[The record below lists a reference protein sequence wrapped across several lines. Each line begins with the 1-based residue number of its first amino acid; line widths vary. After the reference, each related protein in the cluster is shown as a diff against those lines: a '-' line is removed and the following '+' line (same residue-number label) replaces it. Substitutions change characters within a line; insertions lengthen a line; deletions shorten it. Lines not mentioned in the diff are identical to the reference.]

1 MVAGPGLLILKRSRG
16 LTVSKFTPISGFRRI
31 FETGLIVLSV
41 GALFLLLA
49 LLTYHPADPGWS
61 QTAWGGKVHNAA
73 GSAGAWIADL
83 TFFVFGIFAY
93 LIPAVL
99 VFLGWSI
106 FWRPYR
112 LLEVDYLALGLRI
125 LGFLLLFLSM
135 SALGSMNFTDIHN
148 FSSGGLI
155 GDMIY
160 TSILPVL
167 GDLGST
173 LVLLCCVAAGVTL
186 FTGWSWIMIV
196 EKMGECIT
204 GSGHFFA
211 TLPSRIAGWFAR
223 KAGYQPIADP
233 DAYDEDDEDDLEA
246 VVVPATAVIE
256 PVAKTPRFSFS
267 RRAEPAPALDD
278 DDDEDD
284 FDESPMG
291 VAPVATSATGRR
303 EPVMSFSPVQT
314 TPAVVAQSPVPVI
327 PAAPVMTALHD
338 EDDDELSLPWDHS
351 AQSPAAAVTL
361 APAAVQTA
369 LPQSLASALAAIKPK
384 PKVVGDLPSVNL
396 LNTPPVK
403 TQMMSADELERMARL
418 VEAKLA
424 DYNVQARVVGCY
436 PGPVI
441 TRFELE
447 LAPGMKASKITSLSR
462 DLARSLS
469 AVSVRVVEV
478 IPGKPYVGIEL
489 PNAKRQTV
497 YMKEVLD
504 CDRFRSAESPLT
516 MVLGQDIA
524 GEPMVVNLA
533 KMPHLLVAGTTGS
546 GKSVGV
552 NVMILSMLYKATPE
566 ELRFIMIDPKMLEL
580 SVYEGI
586 PHLLTEVVTDMKDA
600 ANALRWC
607 VGEMERRYK
616 LMSVMGVRNL
626 KGYNTK
632 VSAAHGSGNPIKD
645 PFWKPGD
652 SFDAIAPDL
661 EKLPQIVV
669 VIDEFADMMM
679 IVGKKVEEL
688 IARIAQKARAAG
700 IHLILATQR
709 PSVDV
714 ITGLIKAN
722 IPTRISF
729 QVSSKIDSRTI
740 LDQQGAESLLGMGD
754 MLYLPAGDSTPT
766 RVHGAFVD
774 DDEVHKVVADWKL
787 RGEPNYIDE
796 ILSGEMTSDTL
807 LPGEQSA
814 GSDEDLDPLFDEAV
828 AFVVESRR
836 GSTSS
841 VQRRFKIGYNR
852 AARLIDQMEMQ
863 GIVSPPGSNG
873 QRDVLAPAPMRD

>member
-1 MVAGPGLLILKRSRG
+1 M
-16 LTVSKFTPISGFRRI
+16 TVSKFTPISGFQRI

-41 GALFLLLA
+41 GAIFLLLA

-93 LIPAVL
+93 LVPLVM

-125 LGFLLLFLSM
+125 LGFLVLFLSM

-160 TSILPVL
+160 TSIQPVL

-173 LVLLCCVAAGVTL
+173 LVLLCCIATGITL
-186 FTGWSWIMIV
+186 FTGWSWLMIV
-196 EKMGECIT
+196 EKMGECVT

-211 TLPSRIAGWFAR
+211 TLPSRLAGWFAR
-223 KAGYQPIADP
+223 KAGYQPVARADAYP
-233 DAYDEDDEDDLEA
+233 DADDEY
-246 VVVPATAVIE
+246 
-256 PVAKTPRFSFS
+256 
-267 RRAEPAPALDD
+267 DD
-278 DDDEDD
+278 DDDE
-284 FDESPMG
+284 
-291 VAPVATSATGRR
+291 VAARPLSAVPPVAEPVSKAPRFSFTRRPAPANDFQDDDEDDDGPSVSFAAHSEPVAVSGRR
-303 EPVMSFSPVQT
+303 EPVMT
-314 TPAVVAQSPVPVI
+314 LGETATATATVVPTL
-327 PAAPVMTALHD
+327 TALD
-338 EDDDELSLPWDHS
+338 DDDEEELALPWG
-351 AQSPAAAVTL
+351 PAATQSL
-361 APAAVQTA
+361 AAHSSGDSSEAPVARMVPPPQAAM
-369 LPQSLASALAAIKPK
+369 PQSLASALAAIKPK
-384 PKVVGDLPSVNL
+384 PKVEGDVPSVNL

-403 TQMMSADELERMARL
+403 TQMMSADELERMGRL

-441 TRFELE
+441 TRFELD

-504 CDRFRSAESPLT
+504 CERFRAADSPLT

-524 GEPMVVNLA
+524 GEPVIVNLA

-566 ELRFIMIDPKMLEL
+566 DLRFIMIDPKMLEL

-632 VSAAHGSGNPIKD
+632 VMAALDNGNPIKD

-652 SFDAIAPDL
+652 SFDAEAPNL

-796 ILSGEMTSDTL
+796 ILSGEMNSETL
-807 LPGEQSA
+807 LPGEQA
-814 GSDEDLDPLFDEAV
+814 EGSDEDLDPLFDEAV

-852 AARLIDQMEMQ
+852 AARIIDQMEMQ

>member
-1 MVAGPGLLILKRSRG
+1 MTAR
-16 LTVSKFTPISGFRRI
+16 KFTPISGFQRI

-49 LLTYHPADPGWS
+49 LLTYHPSDPGWS
-61 QTAWGGKVHNAA
+61 QTAWGGKIHNAA
-73 GSAGAWIADL
+73 GSAGAWVADL
-83 TFFVFGIFAY
+83 TFFVFGVFAY
-93 LIPAVL
+93 LVPPLLVL
-99 VFLGWSI
+99 LGWSL

-125 LGFLLLFLSM
+125 LGFLVLFLGL
-135 SALGSMNFTDIHN
+135 SALGSMNFNDIHN

-155 GDMIY
+155 GDMV
-160 TSILPVL
+160 SSSMKPMFGEL
-167 GDLGST
+167 GTT
-173 LVLLCCVAAGVTL
+173 LVLLCCIATGITL

-196 EKMGECIT
+196 EKMGECVT
-204 GSGHFFA
+204 GSGHFVA
-211 TLPSRIAGWFAR
+211 SLPTRIAGWFAR
-223 KAGYQPIADP
+223 KAGYTPVSSPSDVQL
-233 DAYDEDDEDDLEA
+233 DDEDDDLVMA
-246 VVVPATAVIE
+246 SAS
-256 PVAKTPRFSFS
+256 PVAVTSDAPLIKTPRFSIH
-267 RRAEPAPALDD
+267 RRSESSGGAPESTPAAQSLPTESVRRQEP
-278 DDDEDD
+278 
-284 FDESPMG
+284 
-291 VAPVATSATGRR
+291 
-303 EPVMSFSPVQT
+303 SFSF
-314 TPAVVAQSPVPVI
+314 
-327 PAAPVMTALHD
+327 
-338 EDDDELSLPWDHS
+338 
-351 AQSPAAAVTL
+351 VTE
-361 APAAVQTA
+361 AVQTA
-369 LPQSLASALAAIKPK
+369 APVASNPARVATISALDEDDEEELELPWEHIAPSEETAAVAKPAPAPMPTPLQAAIAAIKPK
-384 PKVVGDLPSVNL
+384 PVPEGELPSINL

-403 TQMMSADELERMARL
+403 TQVMSSEELERIARL

-424 DYNVQARVVGCY
+424 DYNVQARVVGVF

-441 TRFELE
+441 TRFELD
-447 LAPGMKASKITSLSR
+447 LAPGMKASKITSLAR

-504 CDRFRSAESPLT
+504 CDRFRNAESPLT

-524 GEPMVVNLA
+524 GEPVVVNLA

-626 KGYNTK
+626 KGYNIK
-632 VSAAHGSGNPIKD
+632 VGAAIESGNPIKD

-652 SFDAIAPDL
+652 SFDAEAPDL

-787 RGEPNYIDE
+787 RGEPNYIEE

-807 LPGEQSA
+807 LPGEQA
-814 GSDEDLDPLFDEAV
+814 EGGDDELDALFDEAV

-852 AARLIDQMEMQ
+852 AARLIDQMELH

>member
-1 MVAGPGLLILKRSRG
+1 MTA
-16 LTVSKFTPISGFRRI
+16 SKFTPISGFQRI

-83 TFFVFGIFAY
+83 TFFVFGSFAY
-93 LIPAVL
+93 LVPLVM

-106 FWRPYR
+106 FWRPYH

-125 LGFLLLFLSM
+125 LGFLVLFLSM

-160 TSILPVL
+160 TSIQPVF

-173 LVLLCCVAAGVTL
+173 LVLLCCVATGITL
-186 FTGWSWIMIV
+186 FTGWSWLMVV
-196 EKMGECIT
+196 EKMGECVT

-211 TLPSRIAGWFAR
+211 TLPSRLAGWFAR
-223 KAGYQPIADP
+223 KAGYQPVAESAPFADE
-233 DAYDEDDEDDLEA
+233 DLDDEDDRLDA
-246 VVVPATAVIE
+246 PFSPAAAPA
-256 PVAKTPRFSFS
+256 PVGKPPRFSFH
-267 RRAEPAPALDD
+267 RREAPVVDFPDEEEDDELEAPAP
-278 DDDEDD
+278 
-284 FDESPMG
+284 FTPS
-291 VAPVATSATGRR
+291 VAPVAAVQSGRR
-303 EPVMSFSPVQT
+303 EPVMHLGGAA
-314 TPAVVAQSPVPVI
+314 PANLSIPTMTALDDEVEEGLSLPWEAA
-327 PAAPVMTALHD
+327 PAAPVEAPVARMV
-338 EDDDELSLPWDHS
+338 P
-351 AQSPAAAVTL
+351 PA
-361 APAAVQTA
+361 QTA
-369 LPQSLASALAAIKPK
+369 MPQSLASALAAIKPK
-384 PKVVGDLPSVNL
+384 PKVEGDVPSLNL
-396 LNTPPVK
+396 LNTPPIK

-424 DYNVQARVVGCY
+424 DYNVQARVVGCF

-441 TRFELE
+441 TRFELD

-504 CDRFRSAESPLT
+504 CDRFRAADSPLT

-524 GEPMVVNLA
+524 GEPVIVYLA

-566 ELRFIMIDPKMLEL
+566 DLRFIMIDPKMLEL

-626 KGYNTK
+626 KGYNSK
-632 VSAAHGSGNPIKD
+632 VLAAQENGNPIKD

-652 SFDAIAPDL
+652 SFDAEAPDL

-796 ILSGEMTSDTL
+796 ILSGEITSETL
-807 LPGEQSA
+807 LPGEQA
-814 GSDEDLDPLFDEAV
+814 EGSDEELDPLFDEAV

-852 AARLIDQMEMQ
+852 AARIIDQMELQ